1 MEKERRNEG
10 SMKNKRKAKG
20 VEKRKRRIRRS
31 ENAEKP
37 EETLVQCRERKTT
50 HNVCTVQL
58 LDDAIGRRYLNMP

>member
-1 MEKERRNEG
+1 M
-10 SMKNKRKAKG
+10 KG
-20 VEKRKRRIRRS
+20 VEKRMRRRRRRS

-58 LDDAIGRRYLNMP
+58 LDDAIGRRY